1 MLQLF
6 DLIRNVK
13 KKRFLWMEYFKFRS
27 TPPILILTLVTKPIS
42 FPLTIWNKVINSS
55 ESLFTDEG
63 LKVSSFFQAFS
74 RAFFPTFFSVFEREF
89 AFQIVDIAEMN
100 PLEFL
105 SFLLKELSNQMSPK
119 LPKYNYDWKMNSVLK
134 TEKTK
139 E

>member
-1 MLQLF
+1 MS
-6 DLIRNVK
+6 RK
-13 KKRFLWMEYFKFRS
+13 ERFLWLEDFKFRS

-42 FPLTIWNKVINSS
+42 FSLTIWNKVINSS

-74 RAFFPTFFSVFEREF
+74 RAFFSFFPTFFSVFEREF